1 MSFIFILSLV
11 GLYLA
16 SFSALAQID
25 MKKIIAYSSISHMN
39 FSLIGLFSG
48 NLIAIMGAF
57 FMMFGHALVS
67 GALFS
72 SIGMLYDRYKTRIL
86 FYYGGLVFLMPM

>member
-11 GLYLA
+11 GLYIS
-16 SFSALAQID
+16 SFAALAQVD
-25 MKKIIAYSSISHMN
+25 MKKVVAYSSISHMN

-48 NLIAIMGAF
+48 NLIAIIGSF

-72 SIGMLYDRYKTRIL
+72 SIGILYDRYKTRL
-86 FYYGGLVFLMPM
+86 FFYFGGLVLLMPL

>member
-1 MSFIFILSLV
+1 MSFIFVLSLV
-11 GLYLA
+11 GLYMS
-16 SFSALAQID
+16 SFAALAQVD
-25 MKKIIAYSSISHMN
+25 MKKVVAYSSISHMN

-48 NLIAIMGAF
+48 NIIAIIGSF

-72 SIGMLYDRYKTRIL
+72 SIGILYDRYKTRL
-86 FYYGGLVFLMPM
+86 FFYLGGFVLLMPL